1 MTSTLDREIAA
12 GGWMRFMR
20 NFLRRRDGAVAVQFA
35 IIALPLAV
43 LSLGLIDVNRASMSK
58 RNLQDALDAAALIVA
73 RSDADTDAKA
83 NALGQTA
90 LAAQLASSGGGVL
103 KSSSFKLAG
112 DGGSTVVATAN
123 VAVETVV
130 ANLWL
135 QGDMNVGAKSEVLR
149 SSANLEVSLVLD
161 ITGSMGGTRIT
172 DLKTAAGDLI
182 DLVVKDKQTPYYSK
196 AAIVP
201 YSMGVNLGSNAASA
215 RGAIVSGKSFSSAA
229 WSSSSSIG
237 ISGVTKAYPATV
249 TANSHG
255 FSNGD
260 YVWIAG
266 VKGMTQLNGKSYIV
280 VNKTKNTFQ
289 LTGVDSRSYNSYS
302 SSSNDKVTRCITS
315 DCEVVVTAN
324 GHGFKNNDEVYVTGV
339 NGMTQINDKTWTVK
353 SVTSSTF
360 VLDGSV
366 GPDYG
371 TYSNNGSAYCTVAS
385 CQYYRFTNMY
395 GSEVVQEVSTCV
407 TERIGSYSDEA
418 PGGSPVGLNYPSSSN
433 PCLSSQVVGLSSDKT
448 SLKSVVT
455 NLTAQGST
463 AGQIGLAWG
472 WYTVSPNFS
481 AIFGGSSAPAAY
493 GTKDLLKVVILMTDG
508 EFNTAYCNGVIAKD
522 SGSGS
527 GSDSYKINCNAT
539 KGDGYAQAAA
549 MCTAMKAKG
558 IIIYTVGFDI
568 SSSTEVTN
576 LLNGCAT
583 SARHFYQP
591 ANGTA
596 LKDAFKA
603 IGKDISTLRISK

>member
-1 MTSTLDREIAA
+1 LKRFLR
-12 GGWMRFMR
+12 RFMG
-20 NFLRRRDGAVAVQFA
+20 RRDGAVAVQFA

-58 RNLQDALDAAALIVA
+58 RILQDALDASALIVA
-73 RSDADTDAKA
+73 RSEADTDEEA

-90 LAAQLASSGGGVL
+90 LAAQLAASGEGALVSATFTLG
-103 KSSSFKLAG
+103 G
-112 DGGSTVVATAN
+112 DGGSTVIAN
-123 VAVETVV
+123 AKVSVDPVV

-135 QGDMNVGAKSEVLR
+135 QGDMTVGAHSEVMR

-161 ITGSMGGTRIT
+161 VTGSMGGTRIS

-196 AAIVP
+196 IAIVP
-201 YSMGVNLGSNAASA
+201 YSMGVNLGSRADSA
-215 RGAIVSGKSFSSAA
+215 RGAVASAKAFTGAAWAAGSGK
-229 WSSSSSIG
+229 G
-237 ISGVTKAYPATV
+237 ISGVSKANPAVV
-249 TANSHG
+249 TSNGHG

-260 YVWIAG
+260 RVWIDG
-266 VKGMTQLNGKSYIV
+266 VKGMTQLNGKVYV
-280 VNKTKNTFQ
+280 VANRSTNTFQ
-289 LTGVDSRSYNSYS
+289 LASVDSRYYS
-302 SSSNDKVTRCITS
+302 KYKSSSNDYATECLTN
-315 DCEVVVTAN
+315 DCEVVVTSN
-324 GHGFKNNDEVYVTGV
+324 NHGFKNNEEIYIENVK
-339 NGMTQINDKTWTVK
+339 GMTQINDRTWTVQN
-353 SVTSSTF
+353 VTSNTF
-360 VLDGSV
+360 VLKDSL

-371 TYSNNGSAYCTVAS
+371 TYSGGGGGSCTEAG
-385 CQYYRFTNMY
+385 CQYYSFTNMY
-395 GSEVVQEVSTCV
+395 GSQVIQEISSCV

-433 PCLSSQVVGLSSDKT
+433 PCLSSEVVGLSSDRT
-448 SLKSVVT
+448 SLKSTVT

-472 WYTVSPNFS
+472 WYAVSPNFGS
-481 AIFGGSSAPAAY
+481 VFGGSSQPAVY
-493 GTKDLLKVVILMTDG
+493 GTKDLIKVVILMTDG

-539 KGDGYAQAAA
+539 KGDGYAQSAA

-558 IIIYTVGFDI
+558 IVIYTVGFDI

-576 LLNGCAT
+576 LLEGCAT
-583 SARHFYQP
+583 SQRHFYQP

-603 IGKDISTLRISK
+603 IGKDISGLRISK